1 MINKESIKKELI
13 YVYNPCQAKWMANN
27 GAMIFRIGQ
36 GNKGDICLSFEKT
49 EQNIEI
55 YNKWLSIQTP
65 KIIN

>member
-1 MINKESIKKELI
+1 MNNINTKKDLLYI
-13 YVYNPCQAKWMANN
+13 YNPCQAKWMANN